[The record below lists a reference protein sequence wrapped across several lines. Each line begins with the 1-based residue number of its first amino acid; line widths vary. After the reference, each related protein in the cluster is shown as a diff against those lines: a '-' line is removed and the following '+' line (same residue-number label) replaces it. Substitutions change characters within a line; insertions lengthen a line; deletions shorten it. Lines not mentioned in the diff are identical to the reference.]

1 MRALAV
7 AATILALGVA
17 AAIAQPAQPD
27 DVTINKSDIPK
38 AVASQVS
45 CGTAPDSI
53 ERKPFADG
61 YIFCWPCASNHAN
74 QIEALVY
81 ATNIGGTDARLLQF
95 PMPGQPSK
103 VKPAPEIANVT
114 WFPEKRELA
123 SVFVDPET
131 RICRREGRWK
141 IDGKKPTPRLIF
153 WRETRDCDGKRGWRT
168 VLDQTRSLK
177 SK

>member
-7 AATILALGVA
+7 ATMTIALGA
-17 AAIAQPAQPD
+17 TAAIAQSVQSE

-38 AVASQVS
+38 AVAAQVG
-45 CGTAPDSI
+45 CGTMPEAI
-53 ERKPFADG
+53 WRKPFADG
-61 YIFCWPCASNHAN
+61 YIFRWPCASNHAN

-81 ATNIGGTDARLLQF
+81 ATNVSGTDARLLQF

-103 VKPAPEIANVT
+103 VKPAPEIANVR
-114 WFPEKRELA
+114 WFPDTRELT

-131 RICRREGRWK
+131 RVCRREGRWRL
-141 IDGKKPTPRLIF
+141 DGKKITPRLIF

-168 VLDQTRSLK
+168 VLDQTRKLK